1 MTIGGAEVPSRM
13 DWNRLQKKWLLLLAA
28 VTIAGCASA
37 SVSPGINGQPIS
49 NRRPSYVYVYP
60 FAVSAQEVTLNQGF
74 FQQTYRNL
82 SDSNQNQS
90 QIQLGDQTANALAD
104 TMVQQLEELGF
115 VSRKIARGTQMY
127 GRNILIVDGSFT
139 DINEGN
145 RLRRMVIGLGSGQSN
160 LAAQV
165 QVYQM
170 ANGTTMQIMN
180 FATQANSG
188 SMPGAALTAPAGA
201 VAGGTAAA
209 VSLGVNV
216 AGGAAKTYNSAMAVM
231 AQRSAKQ
238 AVAYMSQ
245 YFASQ
250 GWIPQAMVQTADT
263 GSSGY

>member
-1 MTIGGAEVPSRM
+1 MSSRM
-13 DWNRLQKKWLLLLAA
+13 NWNRIQNRWLLLLAA
-28 VTIAGCASA
+28 VTIAGCAGA
-37 SVSPGINGQPIS
+37 SVSPGINGQPVS
-49 NRRPSYVYVYP
+49 NNRPSTVYVYP

-74 FQQTYRNL
+74 FQNTYRNL
-82 SDSNQNQS
+82 TDSNQDQS
-90 QIQLGDQTANALAD
+90 QVQLGDQTANALAD
-104 TMVQQLEELGF
+104 EMVQQLQTLGF
-115 VSRKIARGTQMY
+115 VASKVARGTQVS
-127 GRNILIVDGSFT
+127 GQNVLIVDGSFT
-139 DINEGN
+139 DVNQGN

-170 ANGTTMQIMN
+170 ANGMNMQIMN

-201 VAGGTAAA
+201 AAGGTAAA
-209 VSLGVNV
+209 VSLGMNLA
-216 AGGAAKTYNSAMAVM
+216 AGAGKTYTSAMSVM

-250 GWIPQAMVQTADT
+250 GWIPQTMVQTADT
-263 GSSGY
+263 GSSGL

>member
-1 MTIGGAEVPSRM
+1 M
-13 DWNRLQKKWLLLLAA
+13 DWNRLQNKWLLLLAA

-37 SVSPGINGQPIS
+37 SVSPGINSQPVS
-49 NRRPSYVYVYP
+49 NSRPSTVYVYP

-74 FQQTYRNL
+74 FQKTYRNL

-90 QIQLGDQTANALAD
+90 QVQLADQTANALAD
-104 TMVQQLEELGF
+104 EMVEQLQGLGF
-115 VSRKIARGTQMY
+115 VAAKVARGTQVF
-127 GRNILIVDGSFT
+127 GQNLLIVDGSFT

-145 RLRRMVIGLGSGQSN
+145 RLRRMVIGLGSGQST

-170 ANGTTMQIMN
+170 ANGATMQIMN

-201 VAGGTAAA
+201 AAGGTAAA
-209 VSLGVNV
+209 VSLGMNL
-216 AGGAAKTYNSAMAVM
+216 AGGAAKTYNSAMSVM

-250 GWIPQAMVQTADT
+250 RWIPQTMVQTADT
-263 GSSGY
+263 GS